1 MPCSPAAL
9 DAELHAVLAAFDA
22 AAAPWCEALEDLEE
36 DVLAEA
42 AAEARAFGAGP
53 AAAVDE
59 LVRGLLGQL
68 TDWQQSIGELG
79 RALTTATEGR
89 PLPGWSTDAG
99 RTGGHRVAPG
109 PHHSARGRRTP
120 PPRSPARRHRRARR
134 VAGAPSYP

>member
-1 MPCSPAAL
+1 MFPRKVQLTAANSFG
-9 DAELHAVLAAFDA
+9 LH
-22 AAAPWCEALEDLEE
+22 E

-42 AAEARAFGAGP
+42 ATEARAFGAGP

-68 TDWQQSIGELG
+68 ADWQQSIGELG

-89 PLPGWSTDAG
+89 PLLGWSTDAG
-99 RTGGHRVAPG
+99 RTEAIGWRRVRHAD
-109 PHHSARGRRTP
+109 RGRRTP

-134 VAGAPSYP
+134 